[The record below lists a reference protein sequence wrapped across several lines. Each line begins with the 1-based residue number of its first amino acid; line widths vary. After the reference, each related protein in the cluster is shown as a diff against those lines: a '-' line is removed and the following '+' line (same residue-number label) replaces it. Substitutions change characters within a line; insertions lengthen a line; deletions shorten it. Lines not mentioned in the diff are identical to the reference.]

1 MPQRT
6 RVNFV
11 VWILFA
17 CFFAA
22 ACGNTSVQ
30 PPTPSSASKPE
41 ATTAGTRGGT
51 LTYRLTSPP
60 STFNYLLAA
69 DEASI
74 VTAFFLMGG
83 RLIEFDHPSQKF
95 RPALAE
101 SWTAA
106 DDGRTVD
113 IKLRENL
120 MFSDGHTLTS
130 DDVIFT
136 LNGIYDSRT
145 NASGFRDAMLV
156 NGKQIETKRLNDR
169 QFQFIFPEKTAAF
182 ENYLENM
189 AVLPK
194 HKLEADFKGGK
205 LGEAWKVT
213 VDPQAV
219 ATSGPFTLES
229 ATPGERV
236 TLQRNEHYFKTDAN
250 GTRLPYLDKIVLE
263 IIPDPNN
270 AMVRL
275 SQGSID
281 IVDRIR
287 PTDFSALTAE
297 PGQVRAVD
305 AGPGLGTDYI
315 WFNLTP
321 KGDKIKHAWF
331 SNKAFRQSVSVAI
344 DRNSIASNTLQGLA
358 TPLYGF
364 VAPANRV
371 WANPNLPKI
380 EYDLDKARQ
389 LLIQAGFKVQGT
401 PENPELF
408 DAQNNRVE
416 FTMIVPAEGEP
427 RRLMAAVI
435 QQDLAKLGIKM
446 QVAPIAFQD
455 LTERWSKSFDYDAV
469 LLGLGVSG
477 IEPMSYANFVLSN
490 GPVHQWQPNQKS
502 PATDWEARV
511 DALFAE
517 QAREPDHQKRAA
529 IFNDIQNII
538 ADEVPIIPVA
548 ARHIVTAAN
557 DRVGN
562 YSPSSIF
569 PYSIWNADEFF
580 VR

>member
-1 MPQRT
+1 MRIKI
-6 RVNFV
+6 VI
-11 VWILFA
+11 WSLL

-22 ACGNTSVQ
+22 ACGTNPVS
-30 PPTPSSASKPE
+30 PPPSPASKPD
-41 ATTAGTRGGT
+41 TGLTATRGGT
-51 LTYRLTSPP
+51 LTYRLTTPP

-69 DEASI
+69 DEATI

-83 RLIEFDHPSQKF
+83 RLIAFDHPSQKF
-95 RPALAE
+95 TPALAE
-101 SWTAA
+101 SWQMA
-106 DDGRTVD
+106 DDGRTLSLT
-113 IKLRENL
+113 LRENL
-120 MFSDGHTLTS
+120 KFSDGHALTS

-156 NGKQIETKRLNDR
+156 NGKQIETKRLDDR

-189 AVLPK
+189 AVLPR
-194 HKLEADFKGGK
+194 HKLQTDFNGGK

-213 VDPQAV
+213 VDPQSI

-229 ATPGERV
+229 AVPGERV
-236 TLQRNEHYFKTDAN
+236 TLKRNEHYFKKDEG
-250 GTRLPYLDKIVLE
+250 GTQLPYLDKMVLE
-263 IIPDPNN
+263 VVPDPNN

-281 IVDRIR
+281 VVDRIR
-287 PTDFSALTAE
+287 PTDFSALTSE
-297 PGQVRAVD
+297 PGQVRAID
-305 AGPGLGTDYI
+305 AGPGLGTDYL
-315 WFNLTP
+315 WFNLNP
-321 KGDKIKHAWF
+321 KTDKTRHTWF
-331 SNKAFRQSVSVAI
+331 SNKGFRQAVSSAI
-344 DRNSIASNTLQGLA
+344 DRSSIASTTLQGLA

-380 EYDLDKARQ
+380 EYDLKKARE
-389 LLIQAGFKVQGT
+389 LLEGAGFKLQGT
-401 PENPELF
+401 ADAPELF

-416 FTMIVPAEGEP
+416 FTLIVPAEGEP
-427 RRLMAAVI
+427 RKLMAAVI
-435 QQDLAKLGIKM
+435 QQDMAKLGIKM

-477 IEPMSYANFVLSN
+477 TEPMSYANFVLSS

-502 PATDWEARV
+502 PATEWEGRV

-517 QAREPDHQKRAA
+517 QAREPDLHKRAA
-529 IFNDIQNII
+529 IFNEIQTII
-538 ADEVPIIPVA
+538 ADEQPIVPIA
-548 ARHIVTAAN
+548 ARHIISAAHA
-557 DRVGN
+557 RIGN
-562 YSPSSIF
+562 YAPSSIY
-569 PYSIWNADEFF
+569 PYSIWNADQLFI
-580 VR
+580 RH